1 MPRAWRPWKMDKNDD
16 TMIKPADLQKKTEV
30 FEGLHQYLARYDF
43 SGWEYDD
50 LLASPLVNFLTF
62 HSLYL
67 KIVAVQAAKRS
78 FINLRGILGVKKLKS
93 TKAFGFIVKGYLYH
107 HLATGGD
114 KYLEVVDQ
122 ALSWLIQNRCR
133 GYAGFCWGNDFD
145 YASRAGYFPKGL
157 PTIVWTSH
165 IQEAFDLAYDVLKND
180 QYKEV
185 VISAAEFIQK
195 NLQQIK
201 DTTGICFAYAPGIVK
216 PIHNSNLLGATALL
230 RAWKHDK
237 KEEYFQLA
245 KQSLN
250 WSLSRIN
257 KDGSWFYGDENMLHW
272 IDNYHTAYNLD
283 SLCKCHEIAGKE
295 LVMPG
300 IIKKTY
306 DYWKSHLFTEDFIPK
321 FYHNRLYP
329 LDIQAAAQAIESF
342 SRYSQY
348 EPEAI
353 NKAQKVADWT
363 INYMLKKNGSF
374 RYRIYKYWKNNLEPI
389 HWGQATMMSAL
400 GHLLF
405 YTRRIS
411 TARRT
416 N

>member
-1 MPRAWRPWKMDKNDD
+1 MEN
-16 TMIKPADLQKKTEV
+16 IINV
-30 FEGLHQYLARYDF
+30 FENLHRYLVRNNFAGY
-43 SGWEYDD
+43 EYDD
-50 LLASPLVNFLTF
+50 LLASPLVDLLTF
-62 HSLYL
+62 NSLYL
-67 KIVAVQAAKRS
+67 KIAAVQVAKRC
-78 FINLRGILGVKKLKS
+78 FINPRKLLGVKKLKS
-93 TKAFGFIVKGYLYH
+93 TKAFGFIVKGYLHH
-107 HLATGGD
+107 HLATGND
-114 KYLEVVDQ
+114 QYLEVVRQ
-122 ALSWLIQNRCR
+122 ALDWLMENKSPY
-133 GYAGFCWGNDFD
+133 YAGFCWGNDFD
-145 YASRAGYFPKGL
+145 FASRAGIFPRGL

-185 VISAAEFIQK
+185 VISAAEFIKK
-195 NLQQIK
+195 NLQHIK
-201 DTTGICFAYAPGIVK
+201 DPTGICFAYAPGIVK

-283 SLCKCHEIAGKE
+283 CLCKSYEIAGKD
-295 LVMPG
+295 LVDPE
-300 IIKKTY
+300 IIKNTY
-306 DYWKSHLFTEDFIPK
+306 DYWKSHLFTEDFKPK

-342 SRYSQY
+342 SRYSEY
-348 EPEAI
+348 EPKALD
-353 NKAQKVADWT
+353 NAQKVADWT
-363 INYMLKKNGSF
+363 INHMLKKNGSF

-389 HWGQATMMSAL
+389 HWGQATMLSAL
-400 GHLLF
+400 GYLLF
-405 YTRRIS
+405 YTQKNLALPAAA
-411 TARRT
+411 TKEG
-416 N
+416 